1 MCAVITPK
9 AAALTTWR
17 VLKRRLSYQ
26 SQNILNPLAGLA
38 PTEIR
43 DQALRTL

>member
-1 MCAVITPK
+1 MVITQNS
-9 AAALTTWR
+9 AALTTWH

-38 PTEIR
+38 PTEITEIR
-43 DQALRTL
+43 L